1 MTKKVKSDND
11 VSLRRQAEK
20 YARMHTDVL
29 QAYIDGY
36 NAGAK
41 ATKCRPAEPDLSFV
55 APAFTDIFRQWLD
68 YKVSKGQAYKNER
81 SLRAIYNRLM
91 RLSSGVVEIA
101 SAIVENCVAREWDG
115 LFPLDDR
122 ECQAIMRT
130 ITERKIKEAEITAR
144 KKEAEA
150 QNMEQ
155 KRTTPQDLV
164 RRLEERVRLG
174 DEEAA
179 AQLALAKKTF
189 RKGIVYATDL

>member
-11 VSLRRQAEK
+11 DILQLQAEK
-20 YARMHTDVL
+20 YAMTHIDVF

-36 NAGAK
+36 NAGVKAAK
-41 ATKCRPAEPDLSFV
+41 CKPTEPDLSFV
-55 APAFTDIFRQWLD
+55 APAFSDIFRQWLD
-68 YKVSKGQAYKNER
+68 YKESKGQAYKNER

-91 RLSSGVVEIA
+91 RLSSGVAEIA
-101 SAIVENCVAREWDG
+101 FAIVENSVAREWDG

-122 ECQAIMRT
+122 ECQTIMRE
-130 ITERKIKEAEITAR
+130 IAERKIKEAEMVAR
-144 KKEAEA
+144 KKETEA
-150 QNMEQ
+150 QNAEQ

-164 RRLEERVRLG
+164 RRLEERTRQG

-189 RKGIVYATDL
+189 RKGIVFAAGL